1 MADRI
6 GQAGV
11 HQHRLRVYYED
22 TDAGGIVYYANYLK
36 FIERAR
42 TELLRQLGVESS
54 DLMNTHGVAFAVKRC
69 SVDYHMPAQLDDELV
84 VDTNVVRV
92 GGASLDLQ
100 QIVKRGADQLVTV
113 DIKLGCLDL
122 GKGKAKAMPSEVRAI
137 LNTFFDESHNDM
149 SEAEG

>member
-1 MADRI
+1 MTERI

-11 HQHRLRVYYED
+11 HQHSLRVYYED

-69 SVDYHMPAQLDDELV
+69 LVDYHMPAVLDDALV
-84 VDTNVVRV
+84 VDTKVIRV

-100 QIVKRGADQLVTV
+100 QIVTRGTDHLVTV

-122 GKGKAKAMPSEVRAI
+122 RIGRPKAMPSEVRVI
-137 LNTFFDESHNDM
+137 LNTYFDEAHNDM